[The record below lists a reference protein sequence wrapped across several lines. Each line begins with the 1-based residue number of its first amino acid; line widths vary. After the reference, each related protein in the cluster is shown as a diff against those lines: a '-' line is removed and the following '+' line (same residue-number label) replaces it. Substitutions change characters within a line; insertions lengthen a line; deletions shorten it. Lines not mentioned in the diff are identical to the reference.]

1 MKKIVTIAVIAI
13 LLIPAVYLAIVWKQ
27 VPPQVTMHFDIE
39 GKPDR
44 LGTRNELMT
53 MTFILIG
60 ISALVYLLL
69 TNIYRIDPKKYA
81 SENKSRLKKLGLGLV
96 VFMSALQCLIIY
108 SSTHDNISIGLML
121 PGMGLF
127 FAFIGNYM
135 PNIKPN
141 YFAGFRLPW
150 TLENED
156 NWKKTHILVG
166 KLWFAGG
173 IFLAIACLFLP
184 SKPAFILFVS
194 VMLIITIIPIIYSYR
209 LFLDQKRSSKTP
221 Q

>member
-1 MKKIVTIAVIAI
+1 MKKIVTAAVFAI
-13 LLIPAVYLAIVWKQ
+13 LLTPLVYLAIVWQ
-27 VPPQVTMHFDIE
+27 RVPWQVTMHFNIQ

-44 LGTRNELMT
+44 FGSKDELLIMT
-53 MTFILIG
+53 IVLVAV
-60 ISALVYLLL
+60 SALIYLLL

-81 SENKSRLKKLGLGLV
+81 SENKTRLKKLGMGLV

-108 SSTHDNISIGLML
+108 SSTHNNISIGLML
-121 PGMGLF
+121 PGLGLF

-150 TLENED
+150 TLESED

-173 IFLAIACLFLP
+173 IFLAIVCLFLP
-184 SKPAFILFVS
+184 AKPAFIFFIS
-194 VMLIITIIPIIYSYR
+194 VMMIITIIPIIYSYR
-209 LFLDQKRSSKTP
+209 LFVEQKRSSKTI